1 MKGFYAF
8 ENLIY
13 HADQSETETFD
24 EIEMRDAFANS
35 LKKIREYC
43 RLTMIKLAEEI
54 DIPQPTICCYETKTR
69 TPSILQ
75 AIKITAYFGLTVE
88 EFILCGLEKL
98 PYDII
103 ELYERR
109 NKGL

>member
-1 MKGFYAF
+1 MEKLLFINNAF
-8 ENLIY
+8 QLETNEKEQFSDEQLFSAFCDSFKELRKYCNL
-13 HADQSETETFD
+13 
-24 EIEMRDAFANS
+24 S
-35 LKKIREYC
+35 L
-43 RLTMIKLAEEI
+43 IKLGEKI
-54 DIPQPTICCYETKTR
+54 DIPNQTLSTYENKTR